1 MRGRAALKSVPF
13 LGSLRE
19 LDPICRKPKPGL
31 FVELAN
37 RLRGPGRCW
46 RDSPALLII
55 ERLCA
60 LLDAAA
66 RRHEENQAR
75 YAAAF
80 VAAHGA
86 QDIGEL
92 SREETRELFAI
103 CLMGSRLDAEMRAL
117 KRLIRRCQ

>member
-1 MRGRAALKSVPF
+1 MQANLFEAVADWMLAVIAVFAGLVVAGAILRALPM
-13 LGSLRE
+13 E
-19 LDPICRKPKPGL
+19 P
-31 FVELAN
+31 
-37 RLRGPGRCW
+37 
-46 RDSPALLII
+46 
-55 ERLCA
+55 LCA

-66 RRHEENQAR
+66 RRHEANQAR
-75 YAAAF
+75 CAAAF

-103 CLMGSRLDAEMRAL
+103 CIMGSRLDAEMRAL

>member
-1 MRGRAALKSVPF
+1 LLARFS
-13 LGSLRE
+13 GSS
-19 LDPICRKPKPGL
+19 DH
-31 FVELAN
+31 
-37 RLRGPGRCW
+37 
-46 RDSPALLII
+46 

-86 QDIGEL
+86 QDIGEP